1 MTMKTPELSRRSF
14 VKAGGALAVLAAAG
28 GAVSTAEDL
37 FDNVEPAH
45 AAADD
50 QIVWSQCNVNCGGRC
65 VFQWHVRDGKIAYM
79 LTDDTEAMTSR
90 HEPACAGV
98 RCVSGS
104 TIPIVYSIR

>member
-79 LTDDTEAMTSR
+79 LTGR
-90 HEPACAGV
+90 YGK
-98 RCVSGS
+98 R
-104 TIPIVYSIR
+104 